1 MVEHKFFK
9 TYEKDN
15 LADGDTY
22 SDVFKADQ
30 NYKIHRIHLIRKD
43 GASFT
48 ASTFYFKIRG
58 RVHTHEVV
66 PAVVLGPDKEVSP
79 VLDLE
84 FKAGEDLDFAFKNLE
99 GTTVSIFIVFEV
111 HPA

>member
-15 LADGDTY
+15 LADGETY

-30 NYKIHRIHLIRKD
+30 NYKIQRIHLIRKD

-48 ASTFYFKIRG
+48 ASTF
-58 RVHTHEVV
+58 
-66 PAVVLGPDKEVSP
+66 
-79 VLDLE
+79 
-84 FKAGEDLDFAFKNLE
+84 
-99 GTTVSIFIVFEV
+99 
-111 HPA
+111 